1 MKECM
6 ERIREGRRDI
16 TIHGSADKSDVPVTR
31 FPDDARIASETSF
44 VPVNMDK
51 PTLYTGDVIVGVT
64 DGEITFGELIY
75 DKTDDAVMVDP
86 LDSGRIIPIADPQFS
101 SRFYQADEIHIYDGV
116 VDELVGRTGI
126 EFDESK
132 IQREETRRPR

>member
-1 MKECM
+1 M

-16 TIHGSADKSDVPVTR
+16 TIHGNAERSDVPLTR

-44 VPVNMDK
+44 IPANMEK
-51 PTLYTGDVIVGVT
+51 PKLYTGDVIVGVT
-64 DGEITFGELIY
+64 DGEIEFVELIY
-75 DKTDDAVMVDP
+75 DKTDEGVMVDK
-86 LDSGRIIPIADPQFS
+86 LDVDRIVLIPDPQFS

-116 VDELVGRTGI
+116 VDELVNRTGV

-132 IQREETRRPR
+132 IQREETSRAR